1 MKTKPSTIFS
11 IITLAL
17 IFTVLAGALAMVF
30 DWNFEPVIGWLYV
43 CVATVVSMGITLI
56 LAWTG
61 R

>member
-1 MKTKPSTIFS
+1 MKPSTIFF

-30 DWNFEPVIGWLYV
+30 DWNFEPAIDVLYV
-43 CVATVVSMGITLI
+43 FIAALVSMGITLI
-56 LAWTG
+56 LAGTG